1 MPVGLL
7 PPVVG
12 SSELPYGFTVLKSQ
26 NWKIGRQQAPKKKPC
41 VILETTKTKL
51 MAGEFQGL
59 LKDVVGPKN
68 YNKIVELLN
77 FTFIYQSRNV
87 LLCEVLRTIY

>member
-1 MPVGLL
+1 
-7 PPVVG
+7 
-12 SSELPYGFTVLKSQ
+12 
-26 NWKIGRQQAPKKKPC
+26 
-41 VILETTKTKL
+41 